1 MYQTYYLALGLF
13 AGVLTLAWLFIE
25 ARVTVTSFLAM
36 VSWAL
41 LAVLGGSVEK
51 LLDDGTTAAA
61 PVPDTVRWLL
71 FGLALL
77 SFIALALYQLG
88 VYPPD
93 TGEPYHDTKTNA

>member
-13 AGVLTLAWLFIE
+13 AGVITLAWLFIE
-25 ARVTVTSFLAM
+25 ERVTVTAFLSM

-41 LAVLGGSVEK
+41 LAVLGGSVDVM
-51 LLDDGTTAAA
+51 LDNGAVEPA

-93 TGEPYHDTKTNA
+93 TGEPYHETQTNG